1 MLGSYAET
9 AKDTYI
15 SKTAAETA
23 GHVEELNNRLG
34 RVQAYMQALAQ
45 EWSSR
50 NKGGEESIAPSAV

>member
-1 MLGSYAET
+1 MLGSYYAET

-15 SKTAAETA
+15 SKSAAETA
-23 GHVEELNNRLG
+23 EHVEELSNRLA

-50 NKGGEESIAPSAV
+50 NKGDEQA